1 MTEWKVGK
9 WCSLLP
15 RACLQVGSR
24 WPWFSLP
31 PIVSNWSVSDR
42 SCAMEGTVL
51 GEDVRSENLRK
62 AFLSK
67 FRQVSSL
74 TYEKNKSKTHVKNKT
89 KQNKKTR
96 SLNPLATACLQV
108 YFPLLIS
115 QPSHIDNQFHNIS
128 CLKIALLSNKAQNT
142 HC

>member
-31 PIVSNWSVSDR
+31 PLVSNWSVSDR
-42 SCAMEGTVL
+42 SCAIEGTVR

-67 FRQVSSL
+67 FRQVLSL
-74 TYEKNKSKTHVKNKT
+74 AYEKNKSKTHAKKKKKNKNMVSESSSNGSSASIFSIVNITT
-89 KQNKKTR
+89 KPHR
-96 SLNPLATACLQV
+96 
-108 YFPLLIS
+108 
-115 QPSHIDNQFHNIS
+115 HNQFHIS